1 MLIRES
7 IYGIILEC
15 CMKNGKTDLV
25 MELFDSWKDNYFNM
39 NSIVFTTI
47 VKGFI
52 NQKKYDEAL

>member
-1 MLIRES
+1 
-7 IYGIILEC
+7 
-15 CMKNGKTDLV
+15 MKNGKTDLV
-25 MELFDSWKDNYFNM
+25 MELFDSLKDNYFNM